1 MIVND
6 MNNVIEQLIQNY
18 NPRNSEEVKNAIREI
33 TQSIVLIGL
42 SRSNFFSKA
51 SFYGGTALRIFY
63 GLNRYSED
71 LDFTLNAVDE
81 SFSLAPYIQSII
93 NVAKSYGI
101 DLNVDVKSKKIEIPK
116 ENASTKLNTFQT
128 FISFNIDEGLT
139 SRLHKDELI
148 KAKFEVDCN
157 PPLGFNVESKWITEP
172 ELASINVLDI
182 ESLFAGK
189 LHAILCRNYKNTV
202 KGRDFYDFIFYINK
216 KIKSNLNYLKNKL
229 IESNILDK
237 DAVFTIDI
245 LKEMLVQ
252 RFNQIDFK
260 QVRED
265 AQKFVMKNEDLSLYC
280 KELFIDCVN
289 KM

>member
-1 MIVND
+1 M
-6 MNNVIEQLIQNY
+6 
-18 NPRNSEEVKNAIREI
+18 
-33 TQSIVLIGL
+33 
-42 SRSNFFSKA
+42 
-51 SFYGGTALRIFY
+51 
-63 GLNRYSED
+63 
-71 LDFTLNAVDE
+71 
-81 SFSLAPYIQSII
+81 
-93 NVAKSYGI
+93 
-101 DLNVDVKSKKIEIPK
+101 
-116 ENASTKLNTFQT
+116 
-128 FISFNIDEGLT
+128 T

-148 KAKFEVDCN
+148 KVKFEVDCN

-182 ESLFAGK
+182 ESLFSGK
-189 LHAILCRNYKNTV
+189 LHAILCRKYKNTV

-216 KIKSNLNYLKNKL
+216 KIKPNLNYLKNKL

-252 RFNQIDFK
+252 RFKQIDFK
-260 QVRED
+260 QVRDD

>member
-1 MIVND
+1 

-18 NPRNSEEVKNAIREI
+18 NPRNIEEVKNAIKEI
-33 TQSIVLIGL
+33 IQTIVLIGL

-71 LDFTLNAVDE
+71 LDFTLNAADE
-81 SFSLAPYIQSII
+81 SFSLTPYVQSII

-101 DLNVDVKSKKIEIPK
+101 DLNVEVKSKKIETPV
-116 ENASTKLNTFQT
+116 ESAFAKLNTYQA
-128 FISFNIDEGLT
+128 FISFNIDERLT

-148 KAKFEVDCN
+148 KVKFEVDCN
-157 PPLGFNVESKWITEP
+157 PSLGFNVESKWITEP

-182 ESLFAGK
+182 ESLFSGK
-189 LHAILCRNYKNTV
+189 LHAILCRNYKNRV

-216 KIKSNLNYLKNKL
+216 KVKPNLNYLKNKL

-245 LKEMLVQ
+245 LKEMLIQ

-260 QVRED
+260 QVRDD

>member
-1 MIVND
+1 

-18 NPRNSEEVKNAIREI
+18 NPRNSDEVKNAIREI

-81 SFSLAPYIQSII
+81 SFSLAPYIHSIV

-101 DLNVDVKSKKIEIPK
+101 DLNVEVKSKKIETPI
-116 ENASTKLNTFQT
+116 ESASTKLNTFQM
-128 FISFNIDEGLT
+128 FISFNIDERLT

-148 KAKFEVDCN
+148 KVKFEVDCN
-157 PPLGFNVESKWITEP
+157 PSLGFNVESKWITEP

-216 KIKSNLNYLKNKL
+216 KIKPNLNYLKNKL

-237 DAVFTIDI
+237 DDAFTIDI

-260 QVRED
+260 QVRDD